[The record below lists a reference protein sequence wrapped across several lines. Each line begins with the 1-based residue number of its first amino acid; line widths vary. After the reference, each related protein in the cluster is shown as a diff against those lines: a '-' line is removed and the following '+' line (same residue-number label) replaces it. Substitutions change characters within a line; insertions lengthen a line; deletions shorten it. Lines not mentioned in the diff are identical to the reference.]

1 MERSSDWDADSQAG
15 AESFEQGDEAM
26 DEELRLNPGFLEA
39 VEEDPS
45 LDPAMELDQ
54 LELEE
59 AGLKL
64 DDPADLE

>member
-1 MERSSDWDADSQAG
+1 MDRNSDWDADSQAG

-39 VEEDPS
+39 VEDDPS
-45 LDPAMELDQ
+45 LDPTMEIDQ